1 MTMGILEYKVVTN
14 GILEI
19 YYNGLG
25 WEYSIVVTKFKN
37 GNVLVTGRTAPNWY
51 NNNNEDARRMGN
63 YQRLLH
69 LENR

>member
-19 YYNGLG
+19 YYNGSG

-37 GNVLVTGRTAPNWY
+37 VNLFVTGRTAPNLY
-51 NNNNEDARRMGN
+51 NNNEDARIMGN
-63 YQRLLH
+63 YQRLLN

>member
-1 MTMGILEYKVVTN
+1 MTMGILEYKIVTN

-19 YYNGLG
+19 YYNGSG
-25 WEYSIVVTKFKN
+25 WGHSVVVTKFKN

-51 NNNNEDARRMGN
+51 NNNEDARRMGN